1 MAKVIEEGNEL
12 VLKLSRL
19 EKLGAFHTSIR
30 APKNSLLE
38 IKEMANPW
46 SRSDGMKGLRAPGT
60 GCPKVIMLGTLR
72 KRKGK
77 DFAAVYGRGS
87 AKVYVFKGQSFSQW
101 IVSNS

>member
-30 APKNSLLE
+30 APKNSLIE

>member
-30 APKNSLLE
+30 APKNSLVE

-101 IVSNS
+101 IITNS

>member
-1 MAKVIEEGNEL
+1 MAKVIEEENEL

-30 APKNSLLE
+30 APKNSLVE

-87 AKVYVFKGQSFSQW
+87 AKVYVLRGQSFSQW

>member
-30 APKNSLLE
+30 APKNSLVE

-77 DFAAVYGRGS
+77 DFAAVYGRGR
-87 AKVYVFKGQSFSQW
+87 ANVYVFKGQSFSQW

>member
-1 MAKVIEEGNEL
+1 MAKVIEEGNDL
-12 VLKLSRL
+12 VLQLSPL
-19 EKLGAFHTSIR
+19 EKLGSLHNSIR
-30 APKNSLLE
+30 VPINSLAE
-38 IKEMANPW
+38 IKEIANPW

-72 KRKGK
+72 RRKGK

-87 AKVYVFKGQSFSQW
+87 AKVYVFRGQSFSQW

>member
-30 APKNSLLE
+30 APKNSLVE

-87 AKVYVFKGQSFSQW
+87 ANVYVFKGQSFSQW

>member
-1 MAKVIEEGNEL
+1 MAKVIEEGNDL

>member
-12 VLKLSRL
+12 ILQLSPL
-19 EKLGAFHTSIR
+19 EKLGSLHNSIR
-30 APKNSLLE
+30 VPMNSLVE

-72 KRKGK
+72 RKRGK
-77 DFAAVYGRGS
+77 DFAVVYGRGS
-87 AKVYVFKGQSFSQW
+87 AKVYEFNGGAFRRW
-101 IVSNS
+101 IVTNS